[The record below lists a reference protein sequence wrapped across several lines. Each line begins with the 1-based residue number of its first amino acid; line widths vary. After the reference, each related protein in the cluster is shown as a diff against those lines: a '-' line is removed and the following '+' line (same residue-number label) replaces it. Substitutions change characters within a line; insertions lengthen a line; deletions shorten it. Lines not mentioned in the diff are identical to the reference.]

1 MKIWARY
8 ATLAQSDSTQC
19 EVDREA
25 TLCYNTH
32 LDTKEHG
39 MGHWEFGEFR
49 IGRLFHC
56 NGNDYIKQSTRTAR
70 MLSNGRVFYFGQ
82 REIIHAIAW

>member
-1 MKIWARY
+1 MLVAH
-8 ATLAQSDSTQC
+8 ATLAWNDSTQC
-19 EVDREA
+19 KVDREA
-25 TLCYNTH
+25 TPCYNTRI
-32 LDTKEHG
+32 DTKEHG

-70 MLSNGRVFYFGQ
+70 MLSNGRVFYFGK
-82 REIIHAIAW
+82 REVIHAIAY